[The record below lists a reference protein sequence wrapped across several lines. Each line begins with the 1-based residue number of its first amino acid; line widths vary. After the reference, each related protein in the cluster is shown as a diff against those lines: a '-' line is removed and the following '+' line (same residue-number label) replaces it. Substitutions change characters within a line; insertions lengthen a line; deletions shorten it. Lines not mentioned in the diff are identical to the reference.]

1 MCVCVCENVCVLFVC
16 VCVHGPARVG
26 VAAGRVCLFV
36 CVGSWH
42 YGARRVPS
50 SLLLALALDCNA
62 LTAVGEVVAPAITN
76 RIEPATLFILRPNLE
91 AQGTGLV

>member
-1 MCVCVCENVCVLFVC
+1 VCFVC
-16 VCVHGPARVG
+16 VCVCAWPGE
-26 VAAGRVCLFV
+26 GRGSSRSCVFVCV

-91 AQGTGLV
+91 AQATGLV